1 MIQKTSASSIHVI
14 IIFNLPCHSKHLH
27 LIYLLLYLKSNLLI
41 NFLIHSCRYVFMSFL
56 LKIKNATCF
65 ICQKFDNKRYIDNQ
79 KVQEADEI
87 KQDICKYLVSSDVE
101 DDA

>member
-1 MIQKTSASSIHVI
+1 MQICIYVI
-14 IIFNLPCHSKHLH
+14 FVKN
-27 LIYLLLYLKSNLLI
+27 
-41 NFLIHSCRYVFMSFL
+41 
-56 LKIKNATCF
+56 KIKNATCF

-101 DDA
+101 DDAWYNYVRNISSCAK